1 MRELVKMPVKT
12 NTIRIFSP
20 LFLYIAIQINYIIS
34 PLDTLIIIVFT
45 RYRDNNMHNLYKF
58 EAVFETFFNYRKLT
72 PRVKK
77 SYLVFFRSFLNWLVL
92 KLEIKS
98 SIEMISDFIPF
109 LENHSLEK
117 YDNFLR
123 STKLTKT
130 GINLRISLLKDFKI
144 FLEKNK
150 TNKLNSKKDTE
161 GLAKKALVEEFLA
174 DRENQGAKSTTL
186 RSYKSD
192 INQFLYFLETRE

>member
-1 MRELVKMPVKT
+1 MPVKK
-12 NTIRIFSP
+12 NTIRIFGP

-45 RYRDNNMHNLYKF
+45 RYRDNKMHNLYKF
-58 EAVFETFFNYRKLT
+58 EAIFEAFFNYRKLT

-150 TNKLNSKKDTE
+150 TIKLNSKKETE

-174 DRENQGAKSTTL
+174 DREDQGSKSTTL

-192 INQFLYFLETRE
+192 INQFLHFLETRE